1 MPSFRAQFA
10 QPPPEPELFI
20 GRKEIF
26 KDVVSRTGKPPV
38 MISFNGHAVTG
49 KTTLAIM
56 MIKKFAS
63 QFSGDQVFMDM
74 RGSDPKAP
82 SPAEI
87 MGRIITRFKPNQTLP
102 TDTKALAKLYRTT
115 LKKQKGMLILDNA
128 AGPKQIKPLHSPSF
142 MAFNRHFR

>member
-1 MPSFRAQFA
+1 MEKAIKMSPEMGVGDVKLYR
-10 QPPPEPELFI
+10 PPPEPELFI

-38 MISFNGHAVTG
+38 MITFSGHAGTG

-63 QFSGDQVFMDM
+63 QFPGDQVFMDM

-82 SPAEI
+82 SPVEI
-87 MGRIITRFKPNQTLP
+87 MG
-102 TDTKALAKLYRTT
+102 
-115 LKKQKGMLILDNA
+115 
-128 AGPKQIKPLHSPSF
+128 
-142 MAFNRHFR
+142 